1 MWQKQKRCSMEYQVK
16 NSRLA
21 TVPTNRQQQSQESW
35 KRIQEI
41 QNEAA
46 QRELDILRRVMNN
59 EPRRDSMPI

>member
-1 MWQKQKRCSMEYQVK
+1 MEYQVK
-16 NSRLA
+16 GNRLA
-21 TVPTNRQQQSQESW
+21 TAQSDRQQQSQESW

-59 EPRRDSMPI
+59 EPRRDSTPV